1 MPATLCRQAIA
12 VAQASNASPV
22 EDSPWRARTSARLPL
37 LERRPKSTNCA
48 FFSAARNSREPRP
61 CDGDATSNAPV
72 PKRSKQGRHST
83 PARGRNMAGH
93 QLRCSRSRRW
103 QPESSLRA
111 PPELSQF
118 LVSYPIISISN
129 KDERRMPFIRDL
141 GQKANGL
148 I

>member
-1 MPATLCRQAIA
+1 MPVRSKTRRGELGRQQACR
-12 VAQASNASPV
+12 NAHGGRSQ
-22 EDSPWRARTSARLPL
+22 S
-37 LERRPKSTNCA
+37 NCA

-103 QPESSLRA
+103 QPESWLRA

-118 LVSYPIISISN
+118 LVSYPIISISD

-148 I
+148 ILK